1 MIGQKNI
8 KDWVNKV
15 SNNFP
20 HFIVLIGES
29 GSGKRTVCKYISNYL
44 SLVYSECEIRTE
56 AVREV
61 IDTAYKS
68 TTKVMYNFCNADN
81 MKVQAKNALLKI
93 TEEPPENA
101 YFCLTL
107 NDDTSLL
114 DTIRS
119 RACVIYLEWYTL
131 NDIEECCS
139 KKSADKE
146 LNKLVCDIATVPGD
160 IDKLLE
166 YGKDFYDYS
175 KLVVDNIAEVEPANA
190 FKSASKLAI
199 KSDEG
204 YDLKLFW
211 KVILYWCNQHLQDKW
226 FEAALVT
233 CRYLNKVDNAGVNKQ
248 QLYDMWVLDIRSVL
262 I

>member
-8 KDWVNKV
+8 KDWVDKV

-119 RACVIYLEWYTL
+119 RACVMYLDGYTC
-131 NDIEECCS
+131 EELKEYCDS
-139 KKSADKE
+139 INFDNKE
-146 LNKLVCDIATVPGD
+146 LACKICSCPGD
-160 IDKLLE
+160 IDLLIQQGNE
-166 YGKDFYDYS
+166 LYDYCV
-175 KLVVDNIAEVEPANA
+175 LVADNIAEVEPANA
-190 FKSASKLAI
+190 FKSSSKLAL
-199 KSDEG
+199 KNDEG
-204 YDLKLFW
+204 YNLKLFW
-211 KVILYWCNQHLQDKW
+211 KIFIGICMERKGEW
-226 FEAALVT
+226 FRAALIT
-233 CRYLNKVDNAGVNKQ
+233 CQYLNKVDNAGVNKQ